1 MRDIIVSQRK
11 TTHEG
16 AQQEFVTFYNKIQS
30 SGMKTQKT
38 SPDGEQDEIT
48 FHFLAPISELL
59 SNILGK
65 KERGNPDEEADIW
78 SKCKNIFDSI
88 FNIEL
93 KSPDNISLEEILK
106 TIRRAQIPVTIR
118 EKLKTIPYFSKMDDD
133 QLKSWVPD
141 KPDGTNYTKE
151 EAEEIIIQKYGK
163 EFAQEGIMVS
173 NGSEQVEILQK
184 AEKQQVDISKDEP
197 NGGQTQ

>member
-1 MRDIIVSQRK
+1 MHRLLSDSIIRNAEVLTSVRDIIVSQRK

-16 AQQEFVTFYNKIQS
+16 AQQEFVTFYNKIQN

-38 SPDGEQDEIT
+38 SSDGEQDEIT
-48 FHFLAPISELL
+48 FHFLEPISELL

-78 SKCKNIFDSI
+78 SKCKSIFDSI

-93 KSPDNISLEEILK
+93 KSPDNLSLEEILK
-106 TIRRAQIPVTIR
+106 TIRRAQIPMTIR

-141 KPDGTNYTKE
+141 KLDGTNYTKE
-151 EAEEIIIQKYGK
+151 EAEEIIIQKYNK
-163 EFAQEGIMVS
+163 EFIQ
-173 NGSEQVEILQK
+173 
-184 AEKQQVDISKDEP
+184 
-197 NGGQTQ
+197 